1 MDVGEIVWIW
11 LICFVELCGFVWN
24 WVNVGFVSV
33 SVVNWAD
40 VGEMGWIWV
49 KLGGLDGFV
58 WIWVI

>member
-1 MDVGEIVWIW
+1 MKFDGFLWI
-11 LICFVELCGFVWN
+11 C
-24 WVNVGFVSV
+24 VNVGFVSV

-40 VGEMGWIWV
+40 VGETGWIWV

>member
-1 MDVGEIVWIW
+1 MDLVD
-11 LICFVELCGFVWN
+11 LFVDFGGFVWI